1 MAVGAGVTGR
11 IGGAA
16 SQKGASHPM
25 SFLKRKKQA
34 PAPPPPPSPAHEE
47 VTAQEYLLRLA
58 YVARSSDGLR
68 LRADPTVAMAIP
80 GILEPFSQ
88 TPVESIEPLPLEY
101 SGASPAIERFNEMQ
115 QWVLARREVSPI
127 GRHGLYVLELTDAL
141 DMTVDTFYCGLLHG
155 DPDTSGY
162 PEYNAI
168 VGGLASH
175 WDELSGE
182 LIVRAV
188 IGWGGKGQRGDTERI
203 GQKLLSSLY
212 QQVVASGYSLGQAEQ
227 ARLPS
232 MGGGSGLTCAHC
244 GYEAGSA
251 TAFYCP
257 KCGMRMVRGS

>member
-1 MAVGAGVTGR
+1 
-11 IGGAA
+11 
-16 SQKGASHPM
+16 M